1 MSRLPTIRRSYHNTT
16 GLNVIDHQDS
26 GKGKVVDKP
35 SVLSL
40 RNDYTT
46 KPYQRKTEL
55 QSRLTPQVL
64 LELHKDGSSEY
75 ITLTVRGLYDRVM
88 KAITSRTTAT
98 NVYNN
103 ASSTVSPSTVNKE
116 NQPDVRWANVEA
128 SPSSRVIIGSS
139 NTTLPVPPNVE
150 LPPSSDFQQQQQLH
164 YRQRLGGYLH
174 PRDMRRLITPFSS
187 SNEPELIVRRHVIL
201 LNFDPLRAIALR
213 DRLLVLVPQGAD
225 SILLELENQVR
236 GRNANQHGVSVDDL
250 LFLPSIPSVSNDSSP
265 LNTYYND
272 DYGSEN
278 NTNKASKKGPNTKKF
293 KGKEQKL
300 KEIQEVDGSERDDQD
315 EVTTISSHTATG
327 TTTTTNISEDDN
339 FIQKNTDNNID
350 TTNIEDVTDTGN
362 FDDEWKDFE
371 GMSWIDLPFELQA
384 VDAVLSSVVKM
395 LFDDATTL
403 TNRGLSLL
411 QLDHHNNSNNHQN
424 NNQLQEKLRYLKD
437 EVKEMESRVQG
448 FIRAMNLVLDEDED
462 MALMN
467 LSRLLSN
474 PERFIQPVS
483 QQILEEE
490 SDEPEL
496 ILEAH
501 LQQALGVVNA
511 LHLLQGK
518 IVTTEELV
526 SLQMDT
532 VRNRLLYINT
542 LVSVISLC
550 VGIGSFVGSIF
561 GMNLINHIE
570 TAPNAFVQ
578 IVVGTI
584 LGCIFILVG
593 LLYTL
598 HMAGAMPA
606 AITTSKS
613 I

>member
-1 MSRLPTIRRSYHNTT
+1 M
-16 GLNVIDHQDS
+16 
-26 GKGKVVDKP
+26 
-35 SVLSL
+35 
-40 RNDYTT
+40 
-46 KPYQRKTEL
+46 
-55 QSRLTPQVL
+55 
-64 LELHKDGSSEY
+64 
-75 ITLTVRGLYDRVM
+75 TLTVRGLYDRVM
-88 KAITSRTTAT
+88 KAITNRTTAATVCDNATSTVTPSKLNKESQPDGRWT
-98 NVYNN
+98 NV
-103 ASSTVSPSTVNKE
+103 E
-116 NQPDVRWANVEA
+116 N
-128 SPSSRVIIGSS
+128 SPSSRIEPS
-139 NTTLPVPPNVE
+139 TTPLATPSTLE
-150 LPPSSDFQQQQQLH
+150 LPPTSDSQQQQQRQQQQQQQQQQQLH

-236 GRNANQHGVSVDDL
+236 GRNANQHGVSADEF
-250 LFLPSIPSVSNDSSP
+250 LFLPSTTSLFTDASP
-265 LNTYYND
+265 LKTYHYD
-272 DYGSEN
+272 DYGSSKI
-278 NTNKASKKGPNTKKF
+278 NTNKAHKRNSNTKNSKQ
-293 KGKEQKL
+293 KERKL
-300 KEIQEVDGSERDDQD
+300 KQIEEGDGFESEDQD
-315 EVTTISSHTATG
+315 EVTTVSSHTATETAA
-327 TTTTTNISEDDN
+327 TTTILEDD
-339 FIQKNTDNNID
+339 ISSKKNIDNNAE
-350 TTNIEDVTDTGN
+350 TSNIEDMTDTGN

-395 LFDDATTL
+395 LIDDATNL
-403 TNRGLSLL
+403 NNRGLSLL

-437 EVKEMESRVQG
+437 EVKEMESKVQG

-511 LHLLQGK
+511 LQLLQGK
-518 IVTTEELV
+518 ILTTEELV

-532 VRNRLLYINT
+532 IRNRLLYINT
-542 LVSVISLC
+542 LVSLISLC

-570 TAPNAFVQ
+570 TAPHAFIQ

-584 LGCIFILVG
+584 LGCIFILIG

-598 HMAGAMPA
+598 HMAGNMSA
-606 AITTSKS
+606 AKTTSNN